1 MVPMPMVKLT
11 LSCDLD
17 YLEHEFSKGYK
28 DEAIVFYVTTTDE
41 ARESLE
47 FMEEEIEK
55 WDPLWKE
62 QNDIFNA
69 SVSSQPEL
77 RFLKNLKFYVC
88 NGNHRL
94 IMWMRYITKKHSKDK
109 EWHYAVDSIVLDTKA
124 RIELVMHIMH
134 DINKCLLSSLELE
147 CLTCFQ

>member
-1 MVPMPMVKLT
+1 MVPMPMVRPT

-17 YLEHEFSKGYK
+17 YLEHKFSKGYR
-28 DEAIVFYVTTTDE
+28 DGVAVFYVTTIDE
-41 ARESLE
+41 AGKSSQ
-47 FMEEEIEK
+47 FTKEEIEK

-69 SVSSQPEL
+69 NVNSQPKL

-94 IMWMRYITKKHSKDK
+94 IAWMRYITKKHSKDK
-109 EWHYAVDSIVLDTKA
+109 EWHYTVGSIILDTKGM
-124 RIELVMHIMH
+124 IELVMHVMH
-134 DINKCLLSSLELE
+134 DIKK
-147 CLTCFQ
+147 